1 MDPVLTYSL
10 PPRQTA
16 CGIVDIL
23 MHTMERYFSHQS
35 MALTLELAEA
45 LMRTVIAKAKVLTE
59 QPRDYDARAEIMWAG
74 SLSHNGLFSCGTEGG
89 DWAAHQL
96 EHELGG
102 MFDVAHGAGLAA
114 VWGSWARYVYRE
126 NVARFVGFATH
137 VFGIC
142 KDSDEETALAGI
154 QAMEEFYHS
163 IQMPTTISELG
174 IELTEEQIETL
185 AYKCSFEN
193 KRTIGTIKKLDTQD
207 MENIFRLAR

>member
-1 MDPVLTYSL
+1 
-10 PPRQTA
+10 
-16 CGIVDIL
+16 
-23 MHTMERYFSHQS
+23 
-35 MALTLELAEA
+35 

-74 SLSHNGLFSCGTEGG
+74 SLSHNGLFSCGTAGG

-102 MFDVAHGAGLAA
+102 MIDVAQGAGLAA
-114 VWGSWARYVYRE
+114 VSGSWARYVYQE
-126 NVARFVGFATH
+126 NVARFVGFATN

-154 QAMEEFYHS
+154 QAMEEFYRS
-163 IQMPTTISELG
+163 IQIPTTISELG
-174 IELTEEQIETL
+174 IELTEEQVETL

-193 KRTIGTIKKLDTQD
+193 KRTIGTIKKLDTKD
-207 MENIFRLAR
+207 MENIFRIAR